1 LCIAKNVTDGLAD
14 GGGTRRAKY
23 PCLDVYALNETHMP
37 QSPPFF
43 ASQKNDH
50 GLEEHDLRIPP

>member
-1 LCIAKNVTDGLAD
+1 MDWLMGVGQ
-14 GGGTRRAKY
+14 GRAKY